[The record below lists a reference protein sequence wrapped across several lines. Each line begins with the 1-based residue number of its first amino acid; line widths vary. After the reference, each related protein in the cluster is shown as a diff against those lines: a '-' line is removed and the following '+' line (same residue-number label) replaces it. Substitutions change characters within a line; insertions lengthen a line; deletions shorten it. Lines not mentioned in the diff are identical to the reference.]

1 MLWEVKRDGQT
12 KAHGPEESFPDGDTA
27 ASLLKAG
34 YKIYVD
40 GKAYKRAAQKAKGG

>member
-1 MLWEVKRDGQT
+1 MLWEVKLDGRT
-12 KAHGPEESFPDGDTA
+12 VAHGPDESFPDNDTA

-40 GKAYKRAAQKAKGG
+40 GKAYKRTAQKSKGG

>member
-1 MLWEVKRDGQT
+1 MRWEVKLDGRT
-12 KAHGPEESFPDGDTA
+12 VAHGPDESFPDNDTA

-40 GKAYKRAAQKAKGG
+40 GKIFKKRSEKKE